1 MLVERV
7 EHLITDEACA
17 RAYDEINA
25 FEESL
30 TDQGTLVLDS
40 WLHID
45 KDGQPKHF
53 KDREKAGHKEW
64 KITDDNW
71 RNRDNWDLY

>member
-7 EHLITDEACA
+7 EHLVTDAACE

-25 FEESL
+25 FEEEL
-30 TDQGTLVLDS
+30 TDQGTLVLDF

-45 KDGQPKHF
+45 NDEKLKRF
-53 KDREKAGHKEW
+53 KDREKTDHKKW
-64 KITDDNW
+64 KITDDDW